1 MAILDIPQVRDF
13 SYDSLQSD
21 LHMGFGGDIK
31 TRFENAR
38 WTDAGH
44 TVKRFPNKVDA
55 QIEPFIAAY
64 NAEDDA
70 YVIAQGSD
78 LTKQR
83 DRKDSERDSLF
94 REVKKT
100 IDTFAVLSIFPA
112 KQQAALVVQPVMQKY
127 KIDPDGGIEA
137 QTVATDQW
145 LQEHMANAGCL
156 AAAEELGLTASINQL
171 KSLNDDVRRLTAARN
186 DERSQQESAA
196 LRNARAMTEQTYK
209 ALILALNAA
218 AIMDDDESA
227 YDALIR
233 SINETIKYYRQL
245 SEQRRKKNASDRNK
259 GGNGGSGGSGGT
271 TPVNPDNNGTTDNG
285 GSDNNSGGTDD
296 NGGDNG
302 GDSSNTDPVTPTP
315 DPDNGGGTDNGGG
328 SDNGGG
334 GDNGGGDDNGGGGAG
349 LSEG

>member
-21 LHMGFGGDIK
+21 LHMGFGVDIK

-55 QIEPFIAAY
+55 QIDPFIAAY

-83 DRKDSERDSLF
+83 DRKDSERDSLY

-112 KQQAALVVQPVMQKY
+112 KQQAALVVQPVMLKY

-145 LQEHMANAGCL
+145 LQEHMSNANCMS
-156 AAAEELGLTASINQL
+156 AAEELGLTASIAQL
-171 KSLNDDVRRLTAARN
+171 KTLNDDVRRLTAARN

-196 LRNARAMTEQTYK
+196 LRNARSMTEQTYK

-218 AIMDDDESA
+218 AIMDDDETA

-245 SEQRRKKNASDRNK
+245 SEQRRKKNASDRSK

-271 TPVNPDNNGTTDNG
+271 TPVTPDN
-285 GSDNNSGGTDD
+285 GGTDD
-296 NGGDNG
+296 NNGGGDDNNNG
-302 GDSSNTDPVTPTP
+302 GGDDDNNTDPVNPTP
-315 DPDNGGGTDNGGG
+315 DPDNSGGTDNGGG

-334 GDNGGGDDNGGGGAG
+334 GDNGGGDDNGGGGAV

>member
-55 QIEPFIAAY
+55 QIDPFIAAY

-112 KQQAALVVQPVMQKY
+112 KQQAALVVQPVMLKY

-145 LQEHMANAGCL
+145 LQEHMSNANCMS
-156 AAAEELGLTASINQL
+156 AAEELGLTASITLL

-218 AIMDDDESA
+218 AIMDDDETA
-227 YDALIR
+227 YDAFIR

-259 GGNGGSGGSGGT
+259 GGNGGSGGGGGT
-271 TPVNPDNNGTTDNG
+271 TPVIPDN
-285 GSDNNSGGTDD
+285 GSDD
-296 NGGDNG
+296 NGGG
-302 GDSSNTDPVTPTP
+302 EPTP
-315 DPDNGGGTDNGGG
+315 DPSNEGGVDNGGGEPTPDPSNE
-328 SDNGGG
+328 GG
-334 GDNGGGDDNGGGGAG
+334 GDNGGGNNGGGDNGGDDNGG